1 MNEIT
6 TVQNNVPTVDVVA
19 TKEKAIEY
27 LSSMGLKLPEKH
39 KSQFIELASAFGLNP
54 FKREI
59 YAVGYGDNWNII
71 TGYEVYL
78 KRAERIGK
86 LNGWNATVSGSGE
99 NMEATVTIHRK
110 DWSMPFTHTVYYRE
124 VCQKT
129 KDGKANSVWSKM
141 PSFMLRKVAIAQGF
155 RLCFP
160 DEMGGM
166 PYTSDELPE
175 IEPQND
181 SNLKPAKKVE
191 AEKKA
196 EPKAEEKHYTME
208 QAKEIKKLLE
218 STYDDGSKVFD
229 DADADN
235 FRKMFV
241 VDGAKTV
248 ETVKGTLQARIVAHS
263 TKGTVEAAPT
273 FNALKNVEPQA
284 DNNEQMEIF

>member
-99 NMEATVTIHRK
+99 NMEATVIIHRK

-129 KDGKANSVWSKM
+129 KDGKPNSVWSKM

-196 EPKAEEKHYTME
+196 EPKSEEKHYTME

-218 STYDDGSKVFD
+218 STYNDGSKVFD